1 MRNERS
7 RDRHVDVLEL
17 LYNEGSPA
25 GEQRAFLATFLD
37 RQILR
42 EDRFGRE
49 RDFLAHGR
57 RSE

>member
-7 RDRHVDVLEL
+7 RDRHVDVLEFL
-17 LYNEGSPA
+17 CNEGSPA
-25 GEQRAFLATFLD
+25 GEQRAFLESFLD

-49 RDFLAHGR
+49 RDLLAHLR